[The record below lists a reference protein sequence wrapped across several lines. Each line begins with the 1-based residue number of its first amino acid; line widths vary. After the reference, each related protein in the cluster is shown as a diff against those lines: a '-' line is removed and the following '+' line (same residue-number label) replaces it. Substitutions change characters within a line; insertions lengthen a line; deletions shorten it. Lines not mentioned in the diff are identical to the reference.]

1 MGFVADA
8 LEEFQCAAVF
18 WEAQRFFFAGSID
31 FFEFFGEAEDGDVAE
46 AEFFEFG
53 TGGVELAAAAV
64 DEDQIRKI
72 GVMEWWS
79 GGGGEEWIDGLM
91 D

>member
-1 MGFVADA
+1 MR
-8 LEEFQCAAVF
+8 
-18 WEAQRFFFAGSID
+18 EAQRFFFARAID

-53 TGGVELAAAAV
+53 AGSVELAASAV